1 MDELLSYRCE
11 NVRAVGEIMMDV
23 AEAEVTDVIEMNVI
37 LALQARKNTHR
48 MKRALL
54 LIMLVVTAAGKKGHG
69 FGRGAYGGGH
79 S

>member
-1 MDELLSYRCE
+1 
-11 NVRAVGEIMMDV
+11 VRAVGAIVTDV
-23 AEAEVTDVIEMNVI
+23 AEAEVADVVETNVI

-54 LIMLVVTAAGKKGHG
+54 LITLVVTAAGETDVALAMVHMEEVAADSLGHWC
-69 FGRGAYGGGH
+69 